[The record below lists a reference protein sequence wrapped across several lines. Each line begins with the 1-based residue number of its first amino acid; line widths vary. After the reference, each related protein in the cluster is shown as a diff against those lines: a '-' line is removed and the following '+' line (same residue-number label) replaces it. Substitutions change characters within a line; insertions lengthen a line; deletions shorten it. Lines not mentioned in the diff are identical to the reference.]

1 MNPRPCILVVDDDE
15 NDLRMIAGALPSG
28 GDRPEVCVA
37 RDGEEALDFVYQR
50 GRFEN
55 RTQGT
60 PGLVML
66 DLHMPRVN
74 GWEVLKQMKSDP
86 QFRWVPVV
94 IFSSSAR
101 DSDVCD
107 SYELGANAYVVK
119 PIDFELFRQ
128 TVRAIDAFWI
138 KCNYRAP
145 TIRDRAH
152 PLSAARRRAAGLKT
166 ESA

>member
-28 GDRPEVCVA
+28 GDRPEVFFA
-37 RDGEEALDFVYQR
+37 RDGEEALDFMYQR
-50 GRFEN
+50 GAYQSRPG
-55 RTQGT
+55 GT
-60 PGLVML
+60 PGLMML

-74 GWEVLKQMKSDP
+74 GWEVLRQMKSDP
-86 QFRWVPVV
+86 QLRWVPVV

-128 TVRAIDAFWI
+128 TVRAIDTFWI
-138 KCNYRAP
+138 NCNYRAP
-145 TIRDRAH
+145 TIRNRAR
-152 PLSAARRRAAGLKT
+152 PLSAARRPPAGLKT
-166 ESA
+166 ETA

>member
-1 MNPRPCILVVDDDE
+1 MNTRPCILVVDDDE
-15 NDLRMIAGALPSG
+15 NDLRMIAGALPKG
-28 GDRPEVCVA
+28 GDRPEVCFA
-37 RDGEEALDFVYQR
+37 HDGEEALDFVYER
-50 GRFEN
+50 GAFKS
-55 RTQGT
+55 RTSGM

-74 GWEVLKQMKSDP
+74 GWEVLRQMKSDP
-86 QFRWVPVV
+86 QLRWVPIV

-128 TVRAIDAFWI
+128 TVKSIDSFWI
-138 KCNYRAP
+138 NCNYRAP
-145 TIRDRAH
+145 TIRNRAR
-152 PLSAARRRAAGLKT
+152 PLSSLRRPRASLKPET
-166 ESA
+166 A